1 MLCRNVY
8 VRVLHGNFPPTAR
21 EAEGENRREALAS
34 DFTLRRARSL
44 PWVSQGHYEG
54 QGQLICPIIDS
65 C

>member
-1 MLCRNVY
+1 MLRRNVY
-8 VRVLHGNFPPTAR
+8 IRVLYGNFTPTAR
-21 EAEGENRREALAS
+21 EAEGEDRREALAS

-44 PWVSQGHYEG
+44 PWVSQGHSKG